1 MPSND
6 RRTRARELA
15 MQAICQMDV
24 QGQAALEMLG
34 RFFAENAPDDSEV
47 RKLAETW
54 AKGVW
59 GNMAECD
66 ALISAAAVKWEL
78 SRLNQV
84 DRSILR
90 LGAYQLRFCPDIPEK
105 VVINEAIEM
114 AKKYSAESS
123 PAFVNGVMD
132 AIFKKI
138 RMESTGKCEK

>member
-1 MPSND
+1 M
-6 RRTRARELA
+6 ARELV

-24 QGQAALEMLG
+24 QGQAAFEMLD
-34 RFFAENAPDDSEV
+34 RFFAENTQDAEV
-47 RKLAETW
+47 RKLAEKW

-59 GNMAECD
+59 EKMNDCD
-66 ALISAAAVKWEL
+66 MLITAAAVKWEL

-90 LGAYQLRFCPDIPEK
+90 LGAYQLKYCPEIPEK

-114 AKKYSAESS
+114 AKKYSTESS

-138 RMESTGKCEK
+138 RMESAEKCEK